1 MSPTDRP
8 ECGWLYLSNSVLDN
22 GDGNDN
28 HEINKPLDV
37 QLQMDCMDFNR
48 SLPFPSLT
56 TRVTHT
62 HSTHPVGTSWIII
75 ITRAGQSSLELPLFV
90 PWNTATTIFH
100 FLAYCYYPTCLC
112 LCEYIIRLNCPVASG
127 RRPCRPTVSQAGL
140 GRPTDH
146 LSSWLLSTVVVCCP
160 VKLVVLRFVYHT

>member
-1 MSPTDRP
+1 MVCVPHRPTRMWLALSIYPSLFWTMVMAKTTTRLISHWMSSSKWIAWTSI
-8 ECGWLYLSNSVLDN
+8 G
-22 GDGNDN
+22 
-28 HEINKPLDV
+28 
-37 QLQMDCMDFNR
+37 
-48 SLPFPSLT
+48 PFPSLT

-75 ITRAGQSSLELPLFV
+75 TRAGQSSAV
-90 PWNTATTIFH
+90 PWSTATTIFH

-140 GRPTDH
+140 GATFPRGCSP
-146 LSSWLLSTVVVCCP
+146 LLS
-160 VKLVVLRFVYHT
+160 FVAL